1 MLMTFMSWIDRV
13 NLAVTAPAIIK
24 ELHFTKVQI
33 GTTQTLFFVCYALFQ
48 IPSGALTEFFGHRRI
63 VPLALAT
70 WSVFTVLTAMCRS
83 FSAWVVVRALFGIG
97 ESPIYPGLNAAFAY
111 WFPRRERGR
120 ASAMMVMG
128 SKFGPVVGIPAA
140 TMIMVYWGWRMVF
153 YVFGGIGIFIAIA
166 YYLLMR
172 THPRE
177 SRFVNEAELVH
188 IADGQT
194 VMPVATKVMPPW
206 KELLSSGQL
215 WAVGAQFAMVD
226 YIQYVFIAWLPLYL
240 LEAHHFSLK
249 QMGIWAALPELGSAF
264 GLIVGGVVGDYL
276 IAKGLAGRSRAWFGA
291 LGLVFCSLGLALT
304 AISSQKW
311 TVLLGLTFALLS
323 LGVTINFS
331 WTSCMDLG
339 GKFSGTVAGWMN
351 TWGNLVGGVA
361 PILTA
366 WIATRYGWQAAIFA
380 TASTGLIGA
389 VCWIFVKPYKPLVYG
404 SLAEKACGAAVGK

>member
-1 MLMTFMSWIDRV
+1 
-13 NLAVTAPAIIK
+13 
-24 ELHFTKVQI
+24 
-33 GTTQTLFFVCYALFQ
+33 
-48 IPSGALTEFFGHRRI
+48 
-63 VPLALAT
+63 
-70 WSVFTVLTAMCRS
+70 
-83 FSAWVVVRALFGIG
+83 
-97 ESPIYPGLNAAFAY
+97 
-111 WFPRRERGR
+111 
-120 ASAMMVMG
+120 MMVMG

-140 TMIMVYWGWRMVF
+140 TMIMLYWGWRMVF
-153 YVFGGIGIFIAIA
+153 YVFGGVGIFIAIA

-194 VMPVATKVMPPW
+194 AVPVATKVMPPW
-206 KELLSSGQL
+206 KELLRSGQL

-249 QMGIWAALPELGSAF
+249 QMGIWAALPELGSAA

-276 IAKGLAGRSRAWFGA
+276 VGKGLAARSRAWFGA

-304 AISSQKW
+304 ALSSQKW
-311 TVLLGLTFALLS
+311 IVLLGLTFALLS

-351 TWGNLVGGVA
+351 TWGNLVGRGGSHHHRLDRNTLWMA
-361 PILTA
+361 S
-366 WIATRYGWQAAIFA
+366 RYFRYRQHRPDRRCLLDFCQA
-380 TASTGLIGA
+380 L
-389 VCWIFVKPYKPLVYG
+389 
-404 SLAEKACGAAVGK
+404 